1 MMPKVRG
8 IIIDFIDKSQYYYKA
23 GNAEES
29 RTLHKIYELLKG
41 CANAQNAAITSIAIA
56 AGCNN
61 GNEYHIHHGKTGV
74 LLETL
79 SEMLAV
85 LFVKYRRAES
95 YRVLVHRR
103 DARVSAGQAARQAKK
118 EPSQMRGQRRKNNG
132 GSCNCRLYSNTW
144 RTLR

>member
-1 MMPKVRG
+1 MPKVRG

-85 LFVKYRRAES
+85 L
-95 YRVLVHRR
+95 L
-103 DARVSAGQAARQAKK
+103 
-118 EPSQMRGQRRKNNG
+118 
-132 GSCNCRLYSNTW
+132 SNTDEPKVIECLFIDAMHESLLDK
-144 RTLR
+144 LRDKQKKNPLK